1 MCHGYD
7 CLCKEFLK
15 ELANKGDKKALLEL
29 EKRKSHTPKSPKQSK
44 KRKKDERE
52 KVIAYF
58 LFILFFTL
66 FGFFAGI
73 LYVTFAPY
81 KTPATVTEIEEDLI
95 TVTTEHG
102 NAYQFYGTG
111 FYNGEKV
118 IISIDN
124 KGDNDFNND
133 EIVDVIIERK

>member
-1 MCHGYD
+1 MYHTYD
-7 CLCKEFLK
+7 CLCKKFLK
-15 ELANKGDKKALLEL
+15 KLADKGDKKALLEL
-29 EKRKSHTPKSPKQSK
+29 EKRKNTPVKIAKKSK
-44 KRKKDERE
+44 KKDERK

-81 KTPATVTEIEEDLI
+81 KTPATVTEIEGDLI
-95 TVTTEHG
+95 TVTTDHG
-102 NAYQFYGTG
+102 NMYQFYGNG
-111 FYNGEKV
+111 FCNGDKV

-124 KGDNDFNND
+124 KRDNDFNND
-133 EIVDVIIERK
+133 EVTNVIKK

>member
-1 MCHGYD
+1 MYHTYN
-7 CLCKEFLK
+7 CLCEDYLK
-15 ELANKGDKKALLEL
+15 KLADKGDKKALLEL
-29 EKRKSHTPKSPKQSK
+29 EKRSRINPLVKKSK
-44 KRKKDERE
+44 KKDERK

-81 KTPATVTEIEEDLI
+81 KTPATVTEIEGDLI

-111 FYNGEKV
+111 FHKGDIV
-118 IISIDN
+118 IITFDT
-124 KGDNDFNND
+124 KGDNDCTND
-133 EIVDVIIERK
+133 EIVDAKLK